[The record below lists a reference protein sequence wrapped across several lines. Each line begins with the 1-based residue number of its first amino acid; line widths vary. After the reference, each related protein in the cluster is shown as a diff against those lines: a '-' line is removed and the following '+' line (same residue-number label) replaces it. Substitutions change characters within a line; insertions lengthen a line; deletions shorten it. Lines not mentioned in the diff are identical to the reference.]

1 MGGLILKRNILFTL
15 LLGVVLVL
23 AACSGDNTNQ
33 QSESGSQEES
43 SPASQIDIT
52 ASNFE
57 FDHGEYTV
65 NAGEETKVTLTNAD
79 GMHGIV
85 IDGLDVSIEGEGEAT
100 FTPDEPG
107 EYTIYCNIPCGQGH
121 DEMISTLVV
130 Q

>member
-1 MGGLILKRNILFTL
+1 MKRNLLFTL

-23 AACSGDNTNQ
+23 AACSGDNSVQ
-33 QSESGSQEES
+33 QSESGSKEDS
-43 SPASQIDIT
+43 APASQIDIT

-57 FDHGEYTV
+57 FDQDEYIV
-65 NAGEETKVTLTNAD
+65 NAGEEIKVTLTNAE
-79 GMHGIV
+79 GMHGIA
-85 IDGLDVSIEGEGEAT
+85 IDGLDVSIEGEGEVT

-121 DEMISTLVV
+121 DEMKSTLVV

>member
-1 MGGLILKRNILFTL
+1 MKRNLLFTL

-23 AACSGDNTNQ
+23 AACSGNNSDQ
-33 QSESGSQEES
+33 QSESGSKEDS
-43 SPASQIDIT
+43 APASQIDIT

-57 FDHGEYTV
+57 FDQDEYIV
-65 NAGEETKVTLTNAD
+65 NAGEEIKVTLTNAE
-79 GMHGIV
+79 GMHGIA
-85 IDGLDVSIEGEGEAT
+85 IDGLDVSIEGEGEVT

-121 DEMISTLVV
+121 DEMKSTLVV

>member
-57 FDHGEYTV
+57 FDQGEYTV
-65 NAGEETKVTLTNAD
+65 NAGEEIKVTLTNAE
-79 GMHGIV
+79 GMHGIA

-100 FTPDEPG
+100 FTPDELG